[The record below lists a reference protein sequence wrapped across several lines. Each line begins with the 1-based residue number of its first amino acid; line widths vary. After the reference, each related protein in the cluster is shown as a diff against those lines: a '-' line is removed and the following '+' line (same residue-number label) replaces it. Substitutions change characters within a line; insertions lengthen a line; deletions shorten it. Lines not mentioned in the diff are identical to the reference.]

1 MSKANISEIIRKAV
15 DENYNYV
22 EVNSD
27 GVTFDKD
34 YVSKTL
40 PAGLTQQQ
48 FNDALNHASHIT
60 EVAEA
65 TIAEKATLY
74 AKDHEDFES
83 VTGRL
88 QLTDRVHTEV
98 KWSRKSHDSAGN
110 ENGFGRITSKLSIQS
125 SDEHKANQ
133 TALEEFAKALLG

>member
-1 MSKANISEIIRKAV
+1 MSKASISEIIRKDV
-15 DENYNYV
+15 DENYNFID
-22 EVNSD
+22 VNKD

-40 PAGLTQQQ
+40 PKGLTQQQ
-48 FNDALNHASHIT
+48 FTDALNHASHIT

-65 TIAEKATLY
+65 TIAEKATLF
-74 AKDHEDFES
+74 AKDNADFDS

-88 QLTDRVHTEV
+88 QLTDRVHSEV
-98 KWSRKSHDSAGN
+98 KWSRQSTDSAGQP
-110 ENGFGRITSKLSIQS
+110 NGYGRVTTKLAIQS

-133 TALEEFAKALLG
+133 VALEEFAKALLG